1 MLRKII
7 FNTVSYIL
15 AFLSTY
21 FSMIEYSSVISS
33 SCMNCIYIQ
42 DVASYS
48 LMVFPFFYFLTF
60 FFEKINVKKNI
71 RLVIITIVFIFIV
84 LNNNL
89 NIFIDRVSS
98 WSTYTIIE
106 EILATIHSSYVIV
119 MLGALMF
126 FFFCKRILY

>member
-7 FNTVSYIL
+7 FNTASYIL

-71 RLVIITIVFIFIV
+71 RLVIITMVFIFIV

>member
-7 FNTVSYIL
+7 FNIATYIL

-42 DVASYS
+42 DVALYS
-48 LMVFPFFYFLTF
+48 LIVLPFFYLLPFFL
-60 FFEKINVKKNI
+60 EKININKII
-71 RLVIITIVFIFIV
+71 RLIILTMVFIFIV

-89 NIFIDRVSS
+89 NIFVDRVSS

-106 EILATIHSSYVIV
+106 EILATIHSSYIIV
-119 MLGALMF
+119 TFGALMF

>member
-7 FNTVSYIL
+7 FNIATYIL

-42 DVASYS
+42 DVALYS
-48 LMVFPFFYFLTF
+48 LIILPFFLFITV
-60 FFEKINVKKNI
+60 FFEKINVNKTI
-71 RLVIITIVFIFIV
+71 RLVIFTTVFIFIV
-84 LNNNL
+84 FNNNL
-89 NIFIDRVSS
+89 NIFVDRVSS

-106 EILATIHSSYVIV
+106 EILATIHSSYVTV

>member
-7 FNTVSYIL
+7 FNIATYIL

>member
-71 RLVIITIVFIFIV
+71 RLVIITMVFIFIV

>member
-7 FNTVSYIL
+7 FSTVSYIL

-71 RLVIITIVFIFIV
+71 RLVIITMVFIFIV

>member
-71 RLVIITIVFIFIV
+71 RSVIITMVFIFIV

-106 EILATIHSSYVIV
+106 EILATIHSSYLIV